1 MHRAIMFWV
10 ILNRNCNQ
18 IAMSSNCM
26 AKGPLQTLL
35 ISFIVV
41 DKKKKK
47 GRRKKR
53 KKKGR
58 KEKKRL
64 LCLKEDKYKNLAMR
78 LGCRKMN
85 CSFYNNNNNLF
96 HHGTGQQMIKDEQ
109 RSPRVWIYIR
119 PFNPFGYSSGN

>member
-1 MHRAIMFWV
+1 MVWV
-10 ILNRNCNQ
+10 ILNRNHCNQ
-18 IAMSSNCM
+18 IVMSSNCM

-35 ISFIVV
+35 ISFILV

-47 GRRKKR
+47 KEEKKEE
-53 KKKGR
+53 KKKKTTMSQGR
-58 KEKKRL
+58 K
-64 LCLKEDKYKNLAMR
+64 KYKNLAVR

-119 PFNPFGYSSGN
+119 PFNPFGYSSSN